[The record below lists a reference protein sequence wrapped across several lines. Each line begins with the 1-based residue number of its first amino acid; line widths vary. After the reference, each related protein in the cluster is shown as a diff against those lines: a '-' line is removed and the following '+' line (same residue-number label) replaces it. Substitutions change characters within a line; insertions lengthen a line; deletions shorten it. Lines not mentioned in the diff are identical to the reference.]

1 MIKPTDFMGILYA
14 SFAGFGIA
22 GGIAAAVF
30 SGGPGLAG
38 YFLGWLIIGLI
49 LYFWDRTL
57 AKTLQKKKASWAF
70 ESLIIFLRY
79 ILIGG
84 LFYAMISLFAV
95 SWVWFAIGIST
106 LLPSLV
112 FTVVFSKEEPN
123 PPEAFKK

>member
-1 MIKPTDFMGILYA
+1 MIKPTDFMGFLYA

-22 GGIAAAVF
+22 GGIAAAIF

-38 YFLGWLIIGLI
+38 YFLGLLIIGLV

-57 AKTLQKKKASWAF
+57 AKTLQKKKANWAW

-95 SWVWFAIGIST
+95 SWVWFAVGIST

-112 FTVVFSKEEPN
+112 FYGGF
-123 PPEAFKK
+123 FKRGPQPTGSF